1 MGITTLLVLVAVGLY
16 FYNEDARSTVDD
28 IVDRFRSTPAPA
40 PVGTPTQPPPSAS
53 VEFMPS
59 TPTPLVVVPEP
70 PPATVI
76 VPLVTMLPAA
86 ITRPPQ
92 PTIVG
97 ITQPMNTPAVQT
109 PTPAPVPT
117 ATPTPAPIS
126 VPTPM
131 PTPAP
136 TPVPKATP
144 TPTLIPTPH
153 PSPSMRYVAEKQYML
168 QLINQA
174 RTAEGLSPVVL
185 GDNDAAQLHA
195 EASLEN
201 CFSSHWGVDGLKP
214 YMRYSLAG
222 GYQSNAENGSG
233 LDYCIKRSDGYR
245 AIGSIEWKI
254 RQTMQGLMGSPGHR
268 RNILNPWHKAVNLGF
283 AWDRYNFQAV
293 QHFEGDY
300 VEYETIPKI
309 ENGILAVSGEA
320 KNGVTF
326 NQDRDLGVQIYYDQP
341 PHSLT
346 RGQVARTY
354 CVDSGTRVASL
365 RPGLRGNSYYS
376 EDEYTRSFRP
386 CPDPYDI
393 SLEASA
399 PSSPDDAHE
408 YWQAAYNASQVI
420 GERSVTVP
428 WITARSWAADGVS
441 FRATADIG
449 EVLGEYGA
457 GVYTILV
464 WGPMDGERVIISEYS
479 IFHGVTPPD
488 TYNP

>member
-1 MGITTLLVLVAVGLY
+1 
-16 FYNEDARSTVDD
+16 
-28 IVDRFRSTPAPA
+28 
-40 PVGTPTQPPPSAS
+40 
-53 VEFMPS
+53 
-59 TPTPLVVVPEP
+59 
-70 PPATVI
+70 
-76 VPLVTMLPAA
+76 
-86 ITRPPQ
+86 
-92 PTIVG
+92 
-97 ITQPMNTPAVQT
+97 
-109 PTPAPVPT
+109 
-117 ATPTPAPIS
+117 
-126 VPTPM
+126 
-131 PTPAP
+131 
-136 TPVPKATP
+136 
-144 TPTLIPTPH
+144 
-153 PSPSMRYVAEKQYML
+153 ML

-245 AIGSIEWKI
+245 AIDSIEWKI

-268 RNILNPWHKAVNLGF
+268 RNILNPWHKAVNLGV

-365 RPGLRGNSYYS
+365 RPRLRGNSYYS
-376 EDEYTRSFRP
+376 EDEYTTSFRP

-393 SLEASA
+393 SPEASA

-408 YWQAAYNASQVI
+408 YWQAAYDASQAI

-428 WITARSWAADGVS
+428 WITARSWTADGVS

-464 WGPMDGERVIISEYS
+464 WAPMDGERVIISEYS
-479 IFHGVTPPD
+479 IFHAVTPPD

>member
-1 MGITTLLVLVAVGLY
+1 MAQRPNWRDQHPPACTCVACANLRRRGMPMEIQERARMETRERARRGGTPARRPGAPTGHGGRRSGSGCGLVMGITTLLVLVAVGLY

-245 AIGSIEWKI
+245 AI
-254 RQTMQGLMGSPGHR
+254 
-268 RNILNPWHKAVNLGF
+268 
-283 AWDRYNFQAV
+283 
-293 QHFEGDY
+293 
-300 VEYETIPKI
+300 
-309 ENGILAVSGEA
+309 
-320 KNGVTF
+320 
-326 NQDRDLGVQIYYDQP
+326 
-341 PHSLT
+341 
-346 RGQVARTY
+346 
-354 CVDSGTRVASL
+354 
-365 RPGLRGNSYYS
+365 
-376 EDEYTRSFRP
+376 
-386 CPDPYDI
+386 
-393 SLEASA
+393 
-399 PSSPDDAHE
+399 
-408 YWQAAYNASQVI
+408 AA
-420 GERSVTVP
+420 
-428 WITARSWAADGVS
+428 
-441 FRATADIG
+441 
-449 EVLGEYGA
+449 
-457 GVYTILV
+457 
-464 WGPMDGERVIISEYS
+464 
-479 IFHGVTPPD
+479 
-488 TYNP
+488 